1 MKSKL
6 WLVII
11 IVFSTQLWSATPI
24 EQVRLSF
31 QIQSPNRETA
41 IRDLKAWSESKQG
54 FLFALTDTSISVRI
68 PALNEER
75 LSEIEKKVLSLGV
88 LMNRSIQRTD
98 NTNQIAQLDSGIK
111 VKEKHLADLQSLA
124 KDADLKQ
131 TLALEEELDEVQT
144 ELEAMK
150 GQRKQLLESSSLVDV
165 HVSFSYTAPVNPAGD
180 PGFGWVNSTGV
191 FELIRG
197 FGE

>member
-180 PGFGWVNSTGV
+180 PGFGWVHSTGV

-197 FGE
+197 FGD